1 MLLPLSIFTILT
13 FCLFSIEQLNQ
24 MELVTEIRVQF
35 SSVDKSDSSVQ
46 LVKQFGIFL
55 GLFSLTQNNSWVR
68 CLQSDINL
76 SASSSQDQ
84 TELQWSHKHNA

>member
-55 GLFSLTQNNSWVR
+55 GLFSLTQNNS
-68 CLQSDINL
+68 
-76 SASSSQDQ
+76 
-84 TELQWSHKHNA
+84 